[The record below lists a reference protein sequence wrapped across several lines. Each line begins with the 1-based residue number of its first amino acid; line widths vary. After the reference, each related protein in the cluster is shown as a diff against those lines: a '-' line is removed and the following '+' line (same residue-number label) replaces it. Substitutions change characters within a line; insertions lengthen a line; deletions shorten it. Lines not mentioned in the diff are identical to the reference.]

1 MKRMLS
7 AVLLAC
13 TASLSSAGVLV
24 DQVGDADGFGFGV
37 SDGEAFNFNDVVF
50 PDGDG
55 TDEWLYGDFEFTH
68 SYDISGIGGITFAT
82 LEIFTGGQGWLGLT
96 SLYID
101 NQLVGTLTD
110 GDTSTGLTGGQNIAR
125 LDTFDLMPFSA
136 FLDGAD
142 EIKVDTFYSGDIDND
157 GYIDEDGWVLDY
169 SRLTITYENANPN
182 VTTPVPE
189 PGGLALLGLALAGL
203 GVSRRRAAR

>member
-1 MKRMLS
+1 MF
-7 AVLLAC
+7 AETPLAMSIMNAF
-13 TASLSSAGVLV
+13 TGELRQEVHKLNHDVRIDEAG
-24 DQVGDADGFGFGV
+24 GIRRGC
-37 SDGEAFNFNDVVF
+37 SIVV
-50 PDGDG
+50 GDG
-55 TDEWLYGDFEFTH
+55 TDQWRVGDFEFTH
-68 SYDISGIGGITFAT
+68 SHDISGSGGITFAT

-125 LDTFDLMPFSA
+125 LDTFDMMPFSS

-157 GYIDEDGWVLDY
+157 GDIDEDGWVLDY

-189 PGGLALLGLALAGL
+189 PGGLAFVGELK
-203 GVSRRRAAR
+203 